1 MTTGLGAIGGY
12 RSLLFVSE
20 RLLFCPTQIIG
31 SRLVTRLAPA
41 SAIPHGSVVIHALG
55 YPAGRTAVAGVAVH
69 RRAAHQLRFW
79 NVIGRLCQRALSAR
93 RQVAAVV
100 ARLAC
105 APRYHGVAHRH
116 RSGKAHL

>member
-1 MTTGLGAIGGY
+1 MTARLRAIGGY
-12 RSLLFVSE
+12 RGLLFVSE

-41 SAIPHGSVVIHALG
+41 CAIPYGSVVIHALG
-55 YPAGRTAVAGVAVH
+55 YPVGRTAVAGVAVH
-69 RRAAHQLRFW
+69 RSAAHQLRFW
-79 NVIGRLCQRALSAR
+79 NVIGRFCQRALSAR

-100 ARLAC
+100 ARLTRA
-105 APRYHGVAHRH
+105 RRNDSVAHRH